1 MWILLNHL
9 RLMMLSFLFLGG
21 LAALSCSVDEE
32 NPQQQVAG
40 HQEFARTSEDVF
52 YVVQQISE
60 PKLRKDARA
69 AIRRAPVEDQEILT
83 VIYSLCAESPLSFP
97 SINAAAL
104 ITSFDI
110 VLSQYFSSIIKNV
123 EKQNEVIAELGK
135 PYTNLERLKTMLS
148 SCFPKGER
156 QTQVAAALH
165 AQRTLI
171 AVLVES
177 WAWRRLICID
187 NDALRED
194 AATAVCQEPAPTKLT
209 VAWTWNYNFAK
220 IADPQIR
227 QEANGAV
234 TRVSGHDK
242 LWVAELWKTHLQT
255 ISGPTERTSTWC
267 SILLFLQGT
276 EVRSS
281 FARRLEVLSMLGKG
295 SPKPV
300 LKRKKRRSKSDK
312 DSRLF

>member
-1 MWILLNHL
+1 
-9 RLMMLSFLFLGG
+9 
-21 LAALSCSVDEE
+21 
-32 NPQQQVAG
+32 
-40 HQEFARTSEDVF
+40 
-52 YVVQQISE
+52 
-60 PKLRKDARA
+60 
-69 AIRRAPVEDQEILT
+69 
-83 VIYSLCAESPLSFP
+83 
-97 SINAAAL
+97 
-104 ITSFDI
+104 
-110 VLSQYFSSIIKNV
+110 
-123 EKQNEVIAELGK
+123 
-135 PYTNLERLKTMLS
+135 MLS

-177 WAWRRLICID
+177 WAWRWLICID

-209 VAWTWNYNFAK
+209 VAWAWNYTLIK

-255 ISGPTERTSTWC
+255 ISDPTERTSTWC